1 MRPFFLFLISL
12 ILLTACSYES
22 SNSLNADSINTQT
35 QIRFNYKSLKN
46 KWKLPLELDEISGL
60 TYFAKNQL
68 ACVNDEE
75 GKIYIYDLVKKKIVI
90 TIFFGKDGD
99 YEGITYS
106 YPNFYIIQSNGRLN
120 IYNQEEKA
128 LTKVKLP
135 FTSKN
140 NIEGICLETKT
151 TLLLALKDK
160 GGTDGEKSDFHTIYR
175 YDITTEKI
183 ELAYRIPNKK
193 KIGFSGLAINP
204 TDNKLLILSHRTKEI
219 YQIDQTT
226 KELDSVWQ
234 VSRKLFPQAE
244 GICYS
249 PNGRLFISN
258 EREDKYTA
266 TILEF

>member
-75 GKIYIYDLVKKKIVI
+75 GKIYIYDLVKKKIVK
-90 TIFFGKDGD
+90 TIFFGKDAD

-120 IYNQEEKA
+120 IYNEEKKT

-140 NIEGICLETKT
+140 NIEGICIESKT

-160 GGTDGEKSDFHTIYR
+160 GGTNGKKSDFNTI
-175 YDITTEKI
+175 
-183 ELAYRIPNKK
+183 
-193 KIGFSGLAINP
+193 
-204 TDNKLLILSHRTKEI
+204 HR
-219 YQIDQTT
+219 
-226 KELDSVWQ
+226 
-234 VSRKLFPQAE
+234 
-244 GICYS
+244 
-249 PNGRLFISN
+249 
-258 EREDKYTA
+258 
-266 TILEF
+266 